1 MPFAGDY
8 GISTNPESF
17 VFESYRAY
25 FSDKQRGSVLRLS
38 MDGITPISQYGMSD
52 YFRDNLKL
60 SDQIIGSYDT
70 NKREYNISLV
80 SKDMSSTISFNEDV
94 KGWSSFKS
102 FIPEQGISVAND
114 YYTSKNGILYK
125 HHDEDVDRNNF
136 YDEDEAT
143 PSSITVLLNDEPGII
158 KSYKTLNYTGSKSW
172 YAEYI
177 ESEKQNGFINEFVKK
192 EGKWFNFIKGNEI
205 EKNLDIKTEEFSFQ
219 GLGFAILKDTI

>member
-1 MPFAGDY
+1 
-8 GISTNPESF
+8 
-17 VFESYRAY
+17 
-25 FSDKQRGSVLRLS
+25 
-38 MDGITPISQYGMSD
+38 
-52 YFRDNLKL
+52 
-60 SDQIIGSYDT
+60 
-70 NKREYNISLV
+70 
-80 SKDMSSTISFNEDV
+80 MSSTISFNEDV